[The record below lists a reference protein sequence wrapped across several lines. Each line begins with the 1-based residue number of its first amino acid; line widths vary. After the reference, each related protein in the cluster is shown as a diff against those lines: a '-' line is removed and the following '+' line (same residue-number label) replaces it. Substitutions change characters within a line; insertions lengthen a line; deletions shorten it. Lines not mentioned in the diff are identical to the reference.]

1 MTNWPHKSVCWS
13 VGGNEYQIMMTGRA
27 NNKGIFKSKR
37 VDITSFEPP
46 SGGEN
51 RQITYTYT
59 SKIIGFVLVGEGTV

>member
-1 MTNWPHKSVCWS
+1 
-13 VGGNEYQIMMTGRA
+13 MTGRA

-59 SKIIGFVLVGEGTV
+59 SKIIGFVLVGVGIV